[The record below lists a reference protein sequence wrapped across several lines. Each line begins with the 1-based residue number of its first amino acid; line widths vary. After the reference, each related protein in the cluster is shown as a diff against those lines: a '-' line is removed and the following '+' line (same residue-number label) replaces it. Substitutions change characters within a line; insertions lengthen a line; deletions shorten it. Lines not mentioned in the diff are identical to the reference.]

1 MKILLA
7 ILTVSLLM
15 GCAQVKEI
23 LTIKPMIVERPTLV
37 IQKPRPVQSKSVEF
51 SIITKDNM
59 EEAFKIIETTGQDMV
74 FFALTDDGYKALS
87 LSIADMRRFIVQ
99 QNAVIK
105 AYKQYYET
113 KDVKKK

>member
-15 GCAQVKEI
+15 GCAQVKEV
-23 LTIKPMIVERPTLV
+23 LTIKP
-37 IQKPRPVQSKSVEF
+37 
-51 SIITKDNM
+51 KDNM
-59 EEAFKIIETTGQDMV
+59 EEIFSEIEKKDQDMV

-105 AYKQYYET
+105 AYKQYYEPETEVVT
-113 KDVKKK
+113 KK